1 MNFFLPEA
9 TSTWGITMVGS
20 PAPLIWA
27 HLGIINLI
35 AFLMMW
41 SDKRRSKREGA
52 RRISEKAL
60 FLPVLLG
67 GALGG
72 VLGMRAFR
80 HKTRRWYFRFG
91 FPALLVLQLAGFCLL
106 LWKFCP
112 L

>member
-1 MNFFLPEA
+1 MSVELWQLLGLYLALMNLA
-9 TSTWGITMVGS
+9 
-20 PAPLIWA
+20 
-27 HLGIINLI
+27 
-35 AFLMMW
+35 AFAAMGV
-41 SDKRRSKREGA
+41 DKGRA
-52 RRISEKAL
+52 RRGRWRVSEKAL
-60 FLPVLLG
+60 FLPALLG

-106 LWKFCP
+106 LWMFCP